1 VKKARY
7 AFAVLGAAPA
17 LGMMAPAALAAP
29 ATTHAPARPA
39 KTVRLGHTATP
50 ALHAGT
56 SSPATSPQ
64 YTCHSWNGKSR
75 GASTRG
81 NFHFSI
87 LHYGHCVDS
96 QFGYLDTD
104 QAGLTER
111 IRGYSQYGTMTFWRR
126 IGGKFEPYR
135 TAFPRSSCGSPG
147 CTPSFSGLNW
157 NPVYQICAALVLNNT
172 NTVVYGPVC
181 LEP

>member
-17 LGMMAPAALAAP
+17 LGMMAPAAIAAP

-64 YTCHSWNGKSR
+64 YTCHPGTPTGGSSEPNHLFVFGII
-75 GASTRG
+75 
-81 NFHFSI
+81 N
-87 LHYGHCVDS
+87 YGHCVDA
-96 QFGYLDTD
+96 QH
-104 QAGLTER
+104 GLLKLRQPGLSER
-111 IRGYSQYGTMTFWRR
+111 VRGYSQYGTMTFWRR
-126 IGGKFEPYR
+126 VGGEEVGNSR
-135 TAFPRSSCGSPG
+135 TEFPNSNYS
-147 CTPSFSGLNW
+147 TLNW
-157 NPVYQICAALVLNNT
+157 NPVYQICAALVLSKT
-172 NTVVYGPVC
+172 NSVYYGPVC
-181 LEP
+181 INP